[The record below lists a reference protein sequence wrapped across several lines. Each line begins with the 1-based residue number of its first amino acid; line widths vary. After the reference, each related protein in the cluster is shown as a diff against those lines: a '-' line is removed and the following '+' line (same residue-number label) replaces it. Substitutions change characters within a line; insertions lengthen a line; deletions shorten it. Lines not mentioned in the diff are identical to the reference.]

1 MNRSEEVGRKVVK
14 VLVEEYGR
22 FENLVFQK
30 EGGERTIINDF
41 NEAFHEVPKELQK
54 RGEVLVLAGVD
65 IGKDV
70 ICG

>member
-1 MNRSEEVGRKVVK
+1 MS
-14 VLVEEYGR
+14 VEDYGW
-22 FENLVFQK
+22 FENLVFQR
-30 EGGERTIINDF
+30 EGGERTIINDL
-41 NEAFHEVPKELQK
+41 NEVFHEVPKELQK